1 MPRLHSAA
9 AVAAVCALSAAALL
23 ATPAAAIGADP
34 ASPSETVSAAPSLVL
49 NEIVYDDAATGLAD
63 QVEIYNA
70 GAETVDLTGWTI
82 ADEKRDS
89 FGTAPQGTSLAPG
102 EFLVLVKDVD
112 FAFGLGKGDE
122 VVLFDPSGTEVDSY
136 AYENTAPLSVW
147 ARCPDGTGAW
157 APATAATPGTPTTAR
172 SHRSPAPS

>member
-34 ASPSETVSAAPSLVL
+34 GIPSETVSAAPSLVL

-102 EFLVLVKDVD
+102 
-112 FAFGLGKGDE
+112 
-122 VVLFDPSGTEVDSY
+122 SSWC
-136 AYENTAPLSVW
+136 S
-147 ARCPDGTGAW
+147 
-157 APATAATPGTPTTAR
+157 
-172 SHRSPAPS
+172 